1 MSVRSVLRPMDR
13 DGAASAGWGVAAAP
27 GMSQLDAAA
36 ALAISA
42 AVVALALSDP
52 ENALYSLLAVPIWI
66 VSRDLGLLAGAAA
79 GACALLF
86 GVILA
91 AERELGLIEQLDRA
105 AVFTGAVAAGALA
118 RPPNRDKNA
127 TRRTPLPRLLTARPE
142 ITRRAEALS
151 RRELEILEM
160 IATGAKNAEIA
171 ARFVISE
178 NTVKS
183 HVSQILKKLP
193 ASNRTQAAY
202 RYIELYGTPPTP
214 NPNPTTNDTT
224 PQHTDRINAASAT
237 SATVSALRRK
247 DRLALS
253 LQDGRDLEVPLLE
266 PIRDRVDIGTPA
278 IVYFDQRNR
287 AIGWYLPDQEL
298 GVDLRHWTP

>member
-1 MSVRSVLRPMDR
+1 MSVQSVLRPVGR
-13 DGAASAGWGVAAAP
+13 DSAAPAGWGVAAAP
-27 GMSQLDAAA
+27 GMSQTDAAA

-79 GACALLF
+79 AASALLF

-91 AERELGLIEQLDRA
+91 AEREVGLLEQLDRA

-118 RPPNRDKNA
+118 RPPNRNNSAK
-127 TRRTPLPRLLTARPE
+127 RRAPLPRLLTARPE

-214 NPNPTTNDTT
+214 NPNPTTSDTT
-224 PQHTDRINAASAT
+224 NQHTDRINAASAA
-237 SATVSALRRK
+237 SATVSALPHK

-266 PIRDRVDIGTPA
+266 PIRDRVEIGTPA
-278 IVYFDQRNR
+278 IVYFDQHNR
-287 AIGWYLPDQEL
+287 PVGWYLPDQEL

>member
-127 TRRTPLPRLLTARPE
+127 TRRTPLPCRCRTRPQ
-142 ITRRAEALS
+142 RVS
-151 RRELEILEM
+151 D
-160 IATGAKNAEIA
+160 ATGDGRASPRRDTSRACSERMCSCRRGAA
-171 ARFVISE
+171 ARF
-178 NTVKS
+178 
-183 HVSQILKKLP
+183 L
-193 ASNRTQAAY
+193 
-202 RYIELYGTPPTP
+202 
-214 NPNPTTNDTT
+214 
-224 PQHTDRINAASAT
+224 
-237 SATVSALRRK
+237 
-247 DRLALS
+247 
-253 LQDGRDLEVPLLE
+253 
-266 PIRDRVDIGTPA
+266 
-278 IVYFDQRNR
+278 
-287 AIGWYLPDQEL
+287 
-298 GVDLRHWTP
+298 